1 MGEEPIFCLFD
12 FKDLQKL
19 GIGTIESIRIPRGF
33 DTRSV
38 TENLKLLASYRDKK
52 TELGVK

>member
-1 MGEEPIFCLFD
+1 MGKERVFCLFD
-12 FKDLQKL
+12 FKDFKKL
-19 GIGTIESIRIPRGF
+19 GIGTIEPIRIPRGF

-38 TENLKLLASYRDKK
+38 TENLKLLARFRDEK